1 MTVFDDE
8 LTEGHELGSGLVGKA
23 QGFYIAS
30 AVDGTKA
37 MYESGKMFMLKVMVV
52 GEEKSRD
59 DKMDGSKLAIN
70 LIEWKENSTINP
82 FWPVSPNLY

>member
-30 AVDGTKA
+30 AVDGTSQLMAFSAVDVRIYYSTLTTNSFKDNFDYHEA
-37 MYESGKMFMLKVMVV
+37 KG
-52 GEEKSRD
+52 RQH
-59 DKMDGSKLAIN
+59 SKRAN
-70 LIEWKENSTINP
+70 LIFQLIK
-82 FWPVSPNLY
+82 